1 MTGVDIA
8 WGALLWVALGGGV
21 GAALRYAVDVIVTPR
36 WPRTF
41 PLATFVVNVT
51 GSLLLGVLAGLVVRG
66 APAGALTVLGVGFC
80 GGYTTFSTACVESV
94 NLLRQGR
101 AGAATLNAAGSLA
114 LTAAAAWARLLLTRG
129 L

>member
-1 MTGVDIA
+1 MIGLLVALAGSCGAVTRFVVD
-8 WGALLWVALGGGV
+8 GALRARLGG
-21 GAALRYAVDVIVTPR
+21 A
-36 WPRTF
+36 F
-41 PLATFVVNVT
+41 PWATIVVNVT

-101 AGAATLNAAGSLA
+101 TGPATLNAAGSLA
-114 LTAAAAWARLLLTRG
+114 LTAAAAWAGLLLTRG